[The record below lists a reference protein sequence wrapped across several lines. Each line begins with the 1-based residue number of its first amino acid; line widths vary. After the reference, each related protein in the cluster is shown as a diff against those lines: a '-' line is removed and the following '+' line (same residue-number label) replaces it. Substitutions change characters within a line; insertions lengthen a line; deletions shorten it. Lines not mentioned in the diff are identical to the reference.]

1 MRRGLVKRFVATL
14 CLSIL
19 STASLISPASGII
32 GGVPDTTSNNV
43 VVRLLYPSGVYCSG
57 TLVARTWVLTAAH
70 CLQDDSGQLFGDLSN
85 SVVATADGIAG
96 RSGAISKV
104 LAVVAHP
111 NYNPSTLVDDIGLI
125 QVNDVFGGVYAELAT
140 ADELK
145 AVEDA
150 YSQGIASGFGKT
162 SQNGSGTSAPLEVKL
177 TLLAQNYCRSNW
189 TYISPYEFTYVCAQ
203 VSTSSVTC
211 KGDSGGPLFVIAGGT
226 RRVAGV
232 TSFGSTRCGE
242 SYSVFTR
249 VSSYQSFLQ
258 SYGVGIPDAVIP
270 ELPALPPPSAVVAAP
285 VLPSMPGTPSPP
297 LPKFITTRIFQLV
310 LESSGSNRCLW
321 DIDGP
326 QTLHG
331 YKVSIYLKKT
341 STKPTF
347 RRILNEFGDVTG
359 ILKLSCRS
367 VRSAGVFITTESSS
381 VRIKVPE

>member
-1 MRRGLVKRFVATL
+1 MRRGLIKWFVAAL

-32 GGVPDTTSNNV
+32 GGVPDTTSNNI
-43 VVRLLYPSGVYCSG
+43 VVRLVRPSGYYCSG

-70 CLQDDSGQLFGDLSN
+70 CLADSSGQLFGDLSN

-111 NYNPSTLVDDIGLI
+111 DYNPSTFVDDIGLI

-140 ADELK
+140 EDELK
-145 AVEDA
+145 AVEDTF
-150 YSQGIASGFGKT
+150 STGIASGFGRT
-162 SQNGSGTSAPLEVKL
+162 SQNGSGTSSPLEVKL
-177 TLLAQNYCRSNW
+177 ALLAQNYCRSNW
-189 TYISPYEFTYVCAQ
+189 SYDSPYEFTYVCAQ
-203 VSTSSVTC
+203 VSTTSTTC
-211 KGDSGGPLFVIAGGT
+211 QGDSGGPLFVIAGGT

-232 TSFGSTRCGE
+232 TSFGAIRCGE

-249 VSSYQSFLQ
+249 ASSYLSFLQ
-258 SYGVGIPDAVIP
+258 SYGIGTPDVVIPDLP
-270 ELPALPPPSAVVAAP
+270 ELPPLTVVVAAP
-285 VLPSMPGTPSPP
+285 VLPNMPGTPNAP
-297 LPKFITTRIFQLV
+297 LPKFITTRVFQLV

-347 RRILNEFGDVTG
+347 RRILNEFGDATG
-359 ILKLSCRS
+359 ILKLSCRN
-367 VRSAGVFITTESSS
+367 VRSAGVFITTEGSG